1 MIDRL
6 IPWLAETATWAA
18 VCIVLAV
25 SPLVALLWSVS

>member
-6 IPWLAETATWAA
+6 IPWLAETAAWAA

-25 SPLVALLWSVS
+25 LPLVAVIWSVR